1 MICRTRKS
9 PKFWSLL
16 HREISSM
23 ESEAAKINP
32 LRLYVVLGAL
42 LFTVFV
48 MSLSVGRLPVPA
60 GTVFKILLSPL
71 TGGGD
76 WTGIQESVILKI
88 RLPRVLFALCG
99 GLGLGVAG
107 TVFQGV
113 FRNPLVSPGVVGVTS
128 GSGFGA
134 ALGILLFGWT
144 RIPQLFAFLFG
155 GGALLL
161 TWVITK
167 RVRASSLLVFV
178 LAGVIVNLF
187 FQAMISLVKFLAD
200 AEEKLPSIV
209 YWLMGSLSSSSWRK
223 VAFSVPFILS
233 GTAVLILMRRRVN
246 LLSLGE
252 ETVLSLGIDPNRI
265 MGVVLVVT
273 TLIVS
278 AIVSVAGIV
287 GWIGLIVPHIA
298 RMIVGADHTRLVP
311 AAALIGAVFF
321 IGIDTLGRSISPH
334 DIPLGI
340 LTAVVGAPLF
350 IILLLR
356 SRGEWAL

>member
-1 MICRTRKS
+1 MAPEAT
-9 PKFWSLL
+9 
-16 HREISSM
+16 EIRQ
-23 ESEAAKINP
+23 
-32 LRLYVVLGAL
+32 LRLYLILGTL
-42 LFTVFV
+42 LFTAFV
-48 MSLSVGRLPVPA
+48 MSLSLGRLPVPA
-60 GTVFKILLSPL
+60 GTVFRILLSPL
-71 TGGGD
+71 TGGGE
-76 WTGIQESVILKI
+76 WTGIQENVILKI
-88 RLPRVLFALCG
+88 RLPRVLFALSG
-99 GLGLGVAG
+99 GLGLGVSG
-107 TVFQGV
+107 TVFQGT

-144 RIPQLFAFLFG
+144 RMPQLFAFIFG

-161 TWVITK
+161 TWGIAK
-167 RVRASSLLVFV
+167 RVKSASLLVFV

-223 VAFSVPFILS
+223 IAFSVPFILA
-233 GTAVLILMRRRVN
+233 GTTVLIFMRRRIN

-265 MGVVLVVT
+265 MGVVLVLT
-273 TLIVS
+273 TVIIS

-298 RMIVGADHTRLVP
+298 RMIVGADHIRLVP
-311 AAALIGAVFF
+311 TAALVGAIFF
-321 IGIDTLGRSISPH
+321 MVIDTVGRTISPQ

-340 LTAVVGAPLF
+340 LTAIIGAPLF

-356 SRGEWAL
+356 SRGEWVL

>member
-1 MICRTRKS
+1 MRQGVTETG
-9 PKFWSLL
+9 PF
-16 HREISSM
+16 
-23 ESEAAKINP
+23 
-32 LRLYVVLGAL
+32 RLYGILGAL
-42 LFTVFV
+42 LCTVFV
-48 MSLSVGRLPVPA
+48 ISLSVGRLPVPA
-60 GTVFKILLSPL
+60 GTVFKILLSPA

-88 RLPRVLFALCG
+88 RLPRVIFALVG
-99 GLGLGVAG
+99 GLGLGVSG
-107 TVFQGV
+107 TVFQGT

-128 GSGFGA
+128 GAGFGA

-144 RIPQLFAFLFG
+144 RMPQLFAFLFG

-161 TWVITK
+161 TWGITK
-167 RVRASSLLVFV
+167 RVKSSSLLVFV
-178 LAGVIVNLF
+178 LAGVIINLF

-223 VAFSVPFILS
+223 VAFSVPFILC
-233 GTAVLILMRRRVN
+233 GTTVLILMRRRIN

-252 ETVLSLGIDPNRI
+252 EAVVSLGVDPNRI
-265 MGVVLVVT
+265 MTIVLLLT
-273 TLIVS
+273 TIIVS

-311 AAALIGAVFF
+311 TAALIGAVFF
-321 IGIDTLGRSISPH
+321 TIIDTAGRSISPQ

-340 LTAVVGAPLF
+340 LTAIVGAPLF
-350 IILLLR
+350 IVLLLR
-356 SRGEWAL
+356 SRGGWEL